1 MTASAISHPLRR
13 AILLHLSGVPEAA
26 PSDIAEAL
34 DEPLGN
40 VSYHVG
46 ILQGMQAI
54 YESRTEPVRGTI
66 KHYYKAK
73 FKLCVCCGGSGVH
86 EVVGMVRN
94 NG

>member
-13 AILLHLSGVPEAA
+13 AILLHLASVPEAA
-26 PSDIAEAL
+26 PSDIAGAL

-46 ILQGMQAI
+46 ILAGMDAI

-66 KHYYKAK
+66 KHYYKTNAT
-73 FKLCVCCGGSGVH
+73 LCRHCGGTGVKT
-86 EVVGMVRN
+86 RSS
-94 NG
+94 NGV